1 MMDNMVHT
9 DHGDQEI
16 ALLEAWLPS
25 LSTRERAY
33 IKGATKALLYAQ
45 GDELP
50 PDTDVLCSCLPPQK
64 EIL

>member
-1 MMDNMVHT
+1 MMDNIVHT
-9 DHGDQEI
+9 DHDAQEI

-25 LSTRERAY
+25 LSIRERAY

-50 PDTDVLCSCLPPQK
+50 PDSDVLRSCLWPQK